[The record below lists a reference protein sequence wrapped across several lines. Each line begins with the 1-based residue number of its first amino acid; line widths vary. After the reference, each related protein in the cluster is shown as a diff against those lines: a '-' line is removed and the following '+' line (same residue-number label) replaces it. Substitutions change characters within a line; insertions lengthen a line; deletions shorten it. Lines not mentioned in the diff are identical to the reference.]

1 MLQTAAITWLIKLW
15 GDISKSFSVNCSFFI
30 IFVIGCCDFVQIIT
44 VLSSTRY
51 NFVCSSNLYHRAFKI
66 NLKGTLL
73 LAIVAPP
80 FADVFST
87 KGTFLPPRSPN
98 IAYSRSICL
107 VSPRIYIY
115 IYIYITGYA
124 QFHKNCYL
132 ASYNKSKLVSI
143 SITIMY
149 LYCEEKLR
157 TEKEITFKII
167 FSLWIFKYYFILNI
181 VHTEHWKPASKLNIV
196 YISEIYI
203 SQVLSHNTRNSC
215 LNKNRN
221 TTTIT
226 HRNILN
232 VRQRV
237 VLPYDIVP
245 NKTTRSHFLTVFDNF
260 RKWKNLGKIMF
271 LSLSYLKCSRI
282 T

>member
-1 MLQTAAITWLIKLW
+1 M
-15 GDISKSFSVNCSFFI
+15 C
-30 IFVIGCCDFVQIIT
+30 
-44 VLSSTRY
+44 SSTRY
-51 NFVCSSNLYHRAFKI
+51 NFVSSSSFYHWAFKI
-66 NLKGTLL
+66 NLKGNLVK
-73 LAIVAPP
+73 AIVAPP
-80 FADVFST
+80 FADVPTSV
-87 KGTFLPPRSPN
+87 PRKALSSHPAPQTLHTVG
-98 IAYSRSICL
+98 AYVWWVLGYS
-107 VSPRIYIY
+107 
-115 IYIYITGYA
+115 YA
-124 QFHKNCYL
+124 QLHKNCYL
-132 ASYNKSKLVSI
+132 ASYNKSELVSI

-181 VHTEHWKPASKLNIV
+181 VHTEHWKPESKLNIV

-226 HRNILN
+226 YRNILN

-260 RKWKNLGKIMF
+260 RK
-271 LSLSYLKCSRI
+271 
-282 T
+282 